1 MNIYVETNFIL
12 ELIFEQE
19 QCAIC
24 EKILRFCEA
33 QKANLIIPTYSL
45 AEPHKKLIRQ
55 AKERRKLQQSLD
67 QELRELSRT
76 KSYKNRLYSIE
87 NIKSLIVQSSQD
99 ASEKFVKYREYIL
112 KIAEIIP
119 LNANILLKA
128 VSAEENYDLSP
139 QDALVYV
146 SVLKHL
152 QNNKPDQA
160 CFLNRNSK
168 DFKTPDIIDELKSL
182 NCRLITQF
190 NDGYDFLISS

>member
-1 MNIYVETNFIL
+1 M
-12 ELIFEQE
+12 
-19 QCAIC
+19 
-24 EKILRFCEA
+24 
-33 QKANLIIPTYSL
+33 
-45 AEPHKKLIRQ
+45 
-55 AKERRKLQQSLD
+55 QQSLD

-152 QNNKPDQA
+152 QK
-160 CFLNRNSK
+160 
-168 DFKTPDIIDELKSL
+168 IINQIKLV
-182 NCRLITQF
+182 F
-190 NDGYDFLISS
+190 

>member
-12 ELIFEQE
+12 ELVFEQE

-24 EKILRFCEA
+24 EKILGFFEA

-76 KSYKNRLYSIE
+76 KSYKKRLYSIE

>member
-1 MNIYVETNFIL
+1 
-12 ELIFEQE
+12 
-19 QCAIC
+19 
-24 EKILRFCEA
+24 
-33 QKANLIIPTYSL
+33 
-45 AEPHKKLIRQ
+45 
-55 AKERRKLQQSLD
+55 LQQSLD

-152 QNNKPDQA
+152 QK
-160 CFLNRNSK
+160 
-168 DFKTPDIIDELKSL
+168 IINQIKLV
-182 NCRLITQF
+182 F
-190 NDGYDFLISS
+190 